1 MKVEVLTGFEG
12 LDESRWNGLLAEA
25 RYPSV
30 FLSWQWQTAWAR
42 AFLGSRPLHL
52 LRVTDDAGALA
63 GVLPL
68 YDESPGLRRFVGG
81 VDVSDYLDVIAPAR
95 READVWQ
102 ALLQHR
108 AEETAE
114 WDLHAIRAASSTLEI
129 LPRLAGAIGIGAH
142 VEREDRCPV
151 LELPGSWDAYLERL
165 SGKDRHELRR
175 KIRKLERELPGTSV
189 RSHASAEGW
198 DGALTAFLDLHRL
211 SKVGKARFMDER
223 MEAFFRD
230 ATRALAERG
239 WARLWF
245 LDRDGSAVASF
256 LCLEYLRPAGGSIG
270 QAGGSIGL
278 YNSGFDPAHAKLA
291 PGIVLLAHVI
301 RDAIERRVP
310 VFDFL
315 RGEEPYKYAFGPTP
329 RDVLAIEIAEAGR

>member
-1 MKVEVLTGFEG
+1 MKVETLPGFEA
-12 LDESRWNGLLAEA
+12 LDEGRWNALLASA
-25 RYPSV
+25 RQPSI
-30 FLSWQWQTAWAR
+30 FLSWQWQTAWAA
-42 AFLGSRPLHL
+42 AFLEGRPLHL
-52 LRVTDDAGALA
+52 LRVTDDAGVLA
-63 GVLPL
+63 GLLPL
-68 YDESPGLRRFVGG
+68 YEEGSGIRRLVGG
-81 VDVSDYLDVIAPAR
+81 VDVSDYLDLIAPAGL
-95 READVWQ
+95 EEEIWQ
-102 ALLQHR
+102 ALVQHR
-108 AEETAE
+108 AGEGSE
-114 WDLHAIRAASSTLEI
+114 WDLHAIRAASPTLEI
-129 LPRLAGAIGIGAH
+129 LPRLCATAVLHAE
-142 VEREDRCPV
+142 VAPEERCPV

-189 RSHASAEGW
+189 RSHASLEGW
-198 DGALTAFLDLHRL
+198 DGALGEFLRLHRL

-230 ATRALAERG
+230 GTHALAAAG

-245 LDRDGSAVASF
+245 LDWDGAAVASF
-256 LCLEYLRPAGGSIG
+256 LCLEYGGSV
-270 QAGGSIGL
+270 GL

-301 RDAIERRVP
+301 HDAIDRGIP

-329 RDVLAIEIAEAGR
+329 QDLYRVSVRP